1 MMKKYILTEEQLNKV
16 LNSKVTKGIGLKI
29 QDNDGEYYKSIIKT
43 FDTDREF
50 KDWENNLKEGTTIIG
65 IIDIDDPQ
73 PETIS
78 EGVNVKKKDK
88 GIQMLERL
96 MIKKYPFITK
106 MEIGH
111 KGDGYINLNIYF
123 NLNKFYEITGTKPPV
138 DYVRYQQI
146 YKKYKL
152 RNDSGFEH
160 EILFYILNKM
170 EGRKRINHKNFKEG
184 NLVLSEED
192 ANTLDSKLNDL
203 TEFLPKIIDSGK
215 RYYLKALSDIMDL
228 EIDKSRLNEKL
239 ISFGKDIPFSK
250 QKEFSIRF
258 LAEKVYNQNLKSKKI
273 YLYKAGNDDILLQ
286 VK

>member
-65 IIDIDDPQ
+65 VIDIDEPQ

-138 DYVRYQQI
+138 DYVRYHWW
-146 YKKYKL
+146 
-152 RNDSGFEH
+152 D
-160 EILFYILNKM
+160 ILGNKGYYLTRYVDVDDEEGIEKVTKVKDQLGEDLNK
-170 EGRKRINHKNFKEG
+170 
-184 NLVLSEED
+184 L
-192 ANTLDSKLNDL
+192 
-203 TEFLPKIIDSGK
+203 
-215 RYYLKALSDIMDL
+215 Y
-228 EIDKSRLNEKL
+228 EKL
-239 ISFGKDIPFSK
+239 PSDFRISEFEDMTDEELEAYASTSSFS
-250 QKEFSIRF
+250 FST
-258 LAEKVYNQNLKSKKI
+258 LKRWQE
-273 YLYKAGNDDILLQ
+273 YKRPILLFTNYFYPQ
-286 VK
+286 IDVDKLLLTFSQEG